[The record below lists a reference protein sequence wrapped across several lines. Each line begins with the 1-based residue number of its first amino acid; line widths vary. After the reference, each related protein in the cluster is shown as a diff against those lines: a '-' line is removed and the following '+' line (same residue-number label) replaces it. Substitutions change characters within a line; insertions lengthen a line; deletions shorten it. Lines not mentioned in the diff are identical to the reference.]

1 MSFNSAL
8 RPLKAAVLRV
18 VERIWGLG
26 FTASAGFVRPKIAR
40 WTSSGGHQVLIVAPH
55 PDDEAIGCAGTAL
68 LHVGAGDRV
77 CVAIATDGRRS
88 RVIPDPTEM
97 SQCRLREAGLAA
109 QLMRVDRFEW
119 MGFPEG
125 EWSVSALRDC
135 LKALIEQVKPDIIY
149 APSRIDF
156 HPEHFKVAHTLAL
169 ALADADDWRGRVR
182 VYQIQV
188 PLTPRLCNLV
198 ADVSALIPQCDGVL
212 RAYASQAGSV
222 RCAYR
227 QRRYSAQ
234 IHGIAEQAE
243 EFWEMTGKRFMELHG
258 TPPAQWANAFRG
270 LRTRPFLDPLAYL
283 VGSKERLRL
292 HNLHPPCP

>member
-1 MSFNSAL
+1 MSSKSAL
-8 RPLKAAVLRV
+8 RPLEDAVVRA

-26 FTASAGFVRPKIAR
+26 FTASARFVRPNTAR

-97 SQCRLREAGLAA
+97 SQCRRREAGVAA
-109 QLMRVDRFEW
+109 QLMRVHRFEW
-119 MGFPEG
+119 IGLPEG
-125 EWSVSALRDC
+125 EWSVSALSDC
-135 LKALIEQVKPDIIY
+135 LRALIKEMKPDIIY

-169 ALADADDWRGRVR
+169 VLADADDWQGRVR

-188 PLTPRLCNLV
+188 PLTPLLCNVV
-198 ADVSALIPQCDGVL
+198 ADVSALIPQCEAVL
-212 RAYASQAGSV
+212 RAYTSQAGSV

-234 IHGIAEQAE
+234 MHGMAEQAE
-243 EFWEMTGKRFMELHG
+243 VFWEMTGKRFIELHG
-258 TPPAQWANAFRG
+258 AAPTQWPNAFRG
-270 LRTRPFLDPLAYL
+270 LRSRSFSDPLAYL
-283 VGSKERLRL
+283 VGRKERWRL
-292 HNLHPPCP
+292 HNIHARCP